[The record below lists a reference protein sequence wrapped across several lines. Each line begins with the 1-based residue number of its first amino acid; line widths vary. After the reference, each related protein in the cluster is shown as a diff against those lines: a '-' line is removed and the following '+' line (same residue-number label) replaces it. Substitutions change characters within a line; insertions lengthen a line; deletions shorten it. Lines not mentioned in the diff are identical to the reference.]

1 MSNITQE
8 KKVVDGNKEEYYRL
22 LLQEVKR
29 LARIPSVRELDT
41 YKQLSRFFL
50 FKHHDWR
57 EEFNKFLNQDIRR
70 VLKPAYKKVFKDFTE
85 IEFWFALLSDP
96 NYNNNNRSVLLE
108 DWFKWKIENGT
119 AYTSERAKEG
129 LARLFST
136 YEREVQTEV
145 IETINRDAYLLKL
158 FKGNEALYDKF
169 FEQCKGKKG
178 VGILIELSAV
188 IIALECEDNY
198 YGYLLT
204 TSGNLATLHTE
215 LSKHFHLA
223 KYPTFAKSL
232 TSYKELPKGRKEKI
246 NVAKKEYQKILS

>member
-1 MSNITQE
+1 MGIKQE
-8 KKVVDGNKEEYYRL
+8 
-22 LLQEVKR
+22 
-29 LARIPSVRELDT
+29 
-41 YKQLSRFFL
+41 
-50 FKHHDWR
+50 
-57 EEFNKFLNQDIRR
+57 
-70 VLKPAYKKVFKDFTE
+70 
-85 IEFWFALLSDP
+85 
-96 NYNNNNRSVLLE
+96 
-108 DWFKWKIENGT
+108 
-119 AYTSERAKEG
+119 AKEY
-129 LARLFST
+129 LEWVRNT
-136 YEREVQTEV
+136 YLQLQTEV

-169 FEQCKGKKG
+169 LEQCKGKKG

-246 NVAKKEYQKILS
+246 NVAKKNIKKYYHKSCKILQQLLHLHYER